1 MIRGID
7 TQIMIAR
14 TTDVARDSAVIG
26 KFGDVAQD
34 NTAMKAKLDAM
45 REEQTV
51 QKEEETDRA
60 DLRPDEDGNLGA
72 EYEASEHQQRQQ
84 AEEDIYEGDGMP
96 AVGTYVPRS
105 INLIDITV

>member
-72 EYEASEHQQRQQ
+72 EYEASEDQSQHD
-84 AEEDIYEGDGMP
+84 EEDIYEADGTP
-96 AVGTYVPRS
+96 VIGTYVPRS
-105 INLIDITV
+105 INMIDITV